1 MEYSRKYWMELVNK
15 VNIAIWKEYIHYK
28 DVEFYIQKRHVV
40 EWDIFSAKSNFNIIR
55 KRDWNIDSY
64 ATLHSIKD
72 FDLLLKIAIDL
83 WVETPW
89 FIPAVSYIKNEL
101 KDDNKNV
108 YDTFMKAFKNVSDSP
123 DDAVG
128 FANSAL
134 ESIIKTI
141 LQDDRIVI
149 NKNNNDTL
157 YELSEKILKVL
168 KKYPWK
174 DMPEEINMI
183 GSWLLKT
190 SQWIEKLRSDK
201 TDFHWKTKN
210 DVVIKDSSYAY
221 FIVNVVTTIG
231 LFLSEVYKENYP
243 KQKKFDPNDLPF

>member
-1 MEYSRKYWMELVNK
+1 MYEDISPKYMILLIEKINDTLRDMFEYSRYEK
-15 VNIAIWKEYIHYK
+15 
-28 DVEFYIQKRHVV
+28 V
-40 EWDIFSAKSNFNIIR
+40 EWYILKWRNLWYNFMILKNEKDQIRLLDTLNYISDNELII
-55 KRDWNIDSY
+55 
-64 ATLHSIKD
+64 
-72 FDLLLKIAIDL
+72 KIAMDL
-83 WVETPW
+83 WIETPW
-89 FIPAVSYIKNEL
+89 FIPAVSEIKNEL
-101 KDDNKNV
+101 KEENENIH
-108 YDTFMKAFKNVSDSP
+108 DTFMKAFKSVSDSP

-157 YELSEKILKVL
+157 YELSEKILKVF

-183 GSWLLKT
+183 GSWLLKA

-210 DVVIKDSSYAY
+210 DVIIKDSSYAY
-221 FIVNVVTTIG
+221 FIVNAVTTIG
-231 LFLSEVYKENYP
+231 LFLLEVYKENYP
-243 KQKKFDPNDLPF
+243 KQKEFDPNDLPF